1 MLSEI
6 EKQSPE
12 SLAVVELADDA
23 TKASEM
29 HLALA
34 CLLCTKYRRIPV
46 QASFFLFSLQFFFV
60 VHGGKPAG
68 GAASQ
73 LCSADLLG

>member
-1 MLSEI
+1 
-6 EKQSPE
+6 
-12 SLAVVELADDA
+12 
-23 TKASEM
+23 
-29 HLALA
+29 
-34 CLLCTKYRRIPV
+34 
-46 QASFFLFSLQFFFV
+46 LFSLQFFFV